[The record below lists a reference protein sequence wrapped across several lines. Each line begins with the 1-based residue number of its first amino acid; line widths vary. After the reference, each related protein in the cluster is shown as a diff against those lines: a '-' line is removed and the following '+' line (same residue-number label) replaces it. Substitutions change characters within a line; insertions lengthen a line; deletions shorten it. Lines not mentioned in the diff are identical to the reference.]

1 MVTGAFRTGGHL
13 YQSPIAIL
21 AMTGRDTL
29 GYDRTFR
36 ILTQMDHLRTRIG
49 LLVIIG
55 HGNRV
60 KLTYR
65 VITRQDT
72 ARIFPSDRRT
82 GLYLRPRDLAT
93 LTFAQTSFRH
103 EVIDTAFTFLI
114 TRIPVLYGRILHLST
129 LVRHDL
135 HDSGM
140 QLVLVTHRRRTSFQ
154 ITYIRLIVSDN
165 QGTLELSGISGIDT
179 EIRTQLHRATY
190 ALRYINKRTVRE
202 HGRIQGGEEIITITN
217 HAAQIF
223 LHQVRMMLY
232 SLAERTEN
240 NPLLREILLE
250 SSLHGNTIHHGVY
263 RHSA

>member
-1 MVTGAFRTGGHL
+1 
-13 YQSPIAIL
+13 
-21 AMTGRDTL
+21 
-29 GYDRTFR
+29 
-36 ILTQMDHLRTRIG
+36 MDHLRTRIG

-114 TRIPVLYGRILHLST
+114 TRIPILYGRILHLGT

-140 QLVLVTHRRRTSFQ
+140 QLVLVTHRCRTSFQ
-154 ITYIRLIVSDN
+154 ITYIRLIVCDN
-165 QGTLELSGISGIDT
+165 QGTLELSGISSIDT

-217 HAAQIF
+217 HAAQIL

-240 NPLLREILLE
+240 NPLLRKILLE

-263 RHSA
+263 CHSA

>member
-217 HAAQIF
+217 HAAQIL

-240 NPLLREILLE
+240 NPLLRKILLE
-250 SSLHGNTIHHGVY
+250 SSLH
-263 RHSA
+263 

>member
-72 ARIFPSDRRT
+72 ARIFP
-82 GLYLRPRDLAT
+82 
-93 LTFAQTSFRH
+93 
-103 EVIDTAFTFLI
+103 VIAE
-114 TRIPVLYGRILHLST
+114 PVST
-129 LVRHDL
+129 CV
-135 HDSGM
+135 
-140 QLVLVTHRRRTSFQ
+140 Q
-154 ITYIRLIVSDN
+154 
-165 QGTLELSGISGIDT
+165 
-179 EIRTQLHRATY
+179 
-190 ALRYINKRTVRE
+190 
-202 HGRIQGGEEIITITN
+202 
-217 HAAQIF
+217 
-223 LHQVRMMLY
+223 
-232 SLAERTEN
+232 
-240 NPLLREILLE
+240 EILLP
-250 SSLHGNTIHHGVY
+250 SPLHKPRFVTKL
-263 RHSA
+263 